1 MNKPCAW
8 TAEPRRG
15 QGTPA
20 SCREPA
26 TPGENYCAHHL
37 REIMRAL
44 TDLPARTPS
53 KIGNRNRKRKK
64 S

>member
-1 MNKPCAW
+1 MECVYVDR
-8 TAEPRRG
+8 PRRG
-15 QGTPA
+15 QGSPS

-26 TPGENYCAHHL
+26 TPGERYCAHHL

-44 TDLPARTPS
+44 SDLPARTPS
-53 KIGNRNRKRKK
+53 KIGERKRRK